1 MSFLVLVVGPRK
13 AGKDTVVGGARVQ
26 LRGDSAF
33 RFLRSADQLFSMPL
47 ERDFA
52 AGRIVVVTVSPA
64 AIPRVRAFHSPVAV
78 VSISA
83 PEDIL
88 AWRRAAEGDVGL
100 ERNRTDPGQPTAV
113 FRGGPDEYV
122 IDNKGRPDAAI
133 RQLVRILK
141 RLAARAALT
150 DGGLPALPAM
160 PSSAA

>member
-13 AGKDTVVGGARVQ
+13 AGKDTIISGARVQ
-26 LRGDSAF
+26 LRGDPAF
-33 RFLRSADQLFSMPL
+33 RFLRSADQLFSIPL
-47 ERDFA
+47 ERDLA

-64 AIPRVRAFHSPVAV
+64 AIPRARAFHSPVAV

-88 AWRRAAEGDVGL
+88 AWRRAAEDDVGL
-100 ERNRTDPGQPTAV
+100 ERYGMETAV

-122 IDNKGRPDAAI
+122 VDNGSRPDIAI
-133 RQLVRILK
+133 RQFVRILK
-141 RLAARAALT
+141 RLAARKELT
-150 DGGLPALPAM
+150 DGGALAL

>member
-47 ERDFA
+47 DRDLA

-64 AIPRVRAFHSPVAV
+64 AIPRARAIHPHVAV

-83 PEDIL
+83 PEDVL
-88 AWRRAAEGDVGL
+88 AGRRAAGGES
-100 ERNRTDPGQPTAV
+100 EPKRHETPGEPDA
-113 FRGGPDEYV
+113 FFHGGPDTYT
-122 IDNKGRPDAAI
+122 IDNGGRPEIAI
-133 RQLVRILK
+133 RQFVRILK
-141 RLAARAALT
+141 RLAARKELT
-150 DGGLPALPAM
+150 DGSALPL